1 MSNWIKGTIFTLLVL
16 VSVIGASA
24 QSLTKYEFTQIAT
37 ITKSIGASASDTTY
51 SSIIACE
58 GDSLCFVY
66 EANADSVSGS
76 GRIQYTSPSQFN
88 DTTTFAY
95 YPTVVS
101 LPNNGKAAFG
111 TVITARLA
119 SQQWCRVALITKNN
133 KSSTQTVTSR
143 IYRVRRK

>member
-1 MSNWIKGTIFTLLVL
+1 MKKSFMVPLTLILLLV
-16 VSVIGASA
+16 SA
-24 QSLTKYEFTQIAT
+24 FMVQAQTLTKYEFTSVVSV
-37 ITKSIGASASDTTY
+37 TKSIGGSTSDTTY
-51 SSIIACE
+51 SSIISAE

-66 EANADSVSGS
+66 EASGDSVSGS
-76 GRIQYTSPSQFN
+76 GRIQYISPAQFN

-119 SQQWCRVALITKNN
+119 SQQWCRIALITKNN
-133 KSSTQTVTSR
+133 KTTAQTISTK

>member
-1 MSNWIKGTIFTLLVL
+1 MSNWIKGTIVTLLL
-16 VSVIGASA
+16 VVSMVGVKA
-24 QSLTKYEFTQIAT
+24 QTLTKYEFTVIGT
-37 ITKSIGASASDTTY
+37 VTKSLGASTSDTTY
-51 SSIIACE
+51 TSIVSAE

-76 GRIQYTSPSQFN
+76 GRIQYISPAQFN

-101 LPNNGKAAFG
+101 LPNNAKAAFG

-119 SQQWCRVALITKNN
+119 SQQWCRVAIITKNN
-133 KSSTQTVTSR
+133 KSSTQTVTTK

>member
-1 MSNWIKGTIFTLLVL
+1 MLNWVKGTIVFLVAL
-16 VSVIGASA
+16 VSVVGVNA
-24 QSLTKYEFTQIAT
+24 QTLTKYEFTVIASV
-37 ITKSIGASASDTTY
+37 TKSIGASTSDTTY
-51 SSIIACE
+51 SSIVSVE
-58 GDSLCFVY
+58 GDSLCFVM

-76 GRIQYTSPSQFN
+76 GRIQYISPAQYN

-95 YPTVVS
+95 YPTVVT
-101 LPNNGKAAFG
+101 LPNNAKAAFG

-133 KSSTQTVTSR
+133 KSSTQTITTK

>member
-1 MSNWIKGTIFTLLVL
+1 MLNWVKGTIVFLLAV
-16 VSVIGASA
+16 VSVNA

-37 ITKSIGASASDTTY
+37 VTKSLGASASDTTY
-51 SSIIACE
+51 SSIVSIE
-58 GDSLCFVY
+58 GDSLCFVM

-76 GRIQYTSPSQFN
+76 GRIQYVSSSQYS

-119 SQQWCRVALITKNN
+119 SQQWARVALITKNN
-133 KSSTQTVTSR
+133 KASTQTVTTR
-143 IYRVRRK
+143 IFRVRRK

>member
-1 MSNWIKGTIFTLLVL
+1 MKNIKLVPLTLILLLV
-16 VSVIGASA
+16 SA
-24 QSLTKYEFTQIAT
+24 VMVQAQTLTKYEFVSVVS
-37 ITKSIGASASDTTY
+37 ITKSIGASSSDTTY
-51 SSIIACE
+51 SSIISAE

-66 EANADSVSGS
+66 EASGDSVSGS
-76 GRIQYTSPSQFN
+76 GRIQYISPAQYS

-95 YPTVVS
+95 YPTVVT

-119 SQQWCRVALITKNN
+119 SQQWCRIALITKNN
-133 KSSTQTVTSR
+133 KASSQTISTK

>member
-1 MSNWIKGTIFTLLVL
+1 MLNWLKGTIVFLVAL
-16 VSVIGASA
+16 VSVVGVKA
-24 QSLTKYEFTQIAT
+24 QTLTKYEFTSVVS
-37 ITKSIGASASDTTY
+37 ITKSIGGSTSDTTY
-51 SSIIACE
+51 SSIISAE

-76 GRIQYTSPSQFN
+76 GRIQYISPAQFN

-95 YPTVVS
+95 YPTVVT
-101 LPNNGKAAFG
+101 LPINGKAAFG

-119 SQQWCRVALITKNN
+119 SQQWCRIALVTKNN
-133 KSSTQTVTSR
+133 KTTAQTITTK